1 LPEVSEALVHGHIAT
16 RTMEDTQQ
24 LGVAVPIKLR
34 DVPVGALRLILPQ
47 RAWNLEMAAALD
59 SIAGHVAQAA
69 ENARLIAETEDRL
82 MRERALADA
91 TEKVR
96 QRNEVEAVLQTAA
109 TELARYL
116 NAAHISVQLTPDTQ
130 PLPGNGQVDR

>member
-1 LPEVSEALVHGHIAT
+1 
-16 RTMEDTQQ
+16 
-24 LGVAVPIKLR
+24 
-34 DVPVGALRLILPQ
+34 
-47 RAWNLEMAAALD
+47 MAAALD

-82 MRERALADA
+82 VRERALADA

-96 QRNEVEAVLQTAA
+96 QRNEIEAILQTAA

-116 NAAHISVQLTPDTQ
+116 NASHIAVRLSSDTR
-130 PLPGNGQVDR
+130 PLHGDGQHSAIKSSAG